1 MIIHNDLDKLI
12 QIFPDYI
19 KDALQTHMNKSKL
32 LEIVVDLGRRPE
44 GRFLYGTEYLSE
56 KIVSWQDLDFTTKR
70 LGNFSNDNRAGI
82 ERTLHRISCIRN
94 REGIIIGLTCR
105 IGRCV
110 VGSIGIIR
118 DLLDSPNSLLILGK
132 PGVGKTTLIREIS
145 RVLADEVEKR
155 VVIIDT
161 ANEIAGNSDIPHAGI
176 GRARRM
182 QVSKFENQHQ
192 VMIEAVENHMP
203 EVIIVDEIGSELES
217 FAARTIAERGVQL
230 VGTAHGNSLESLIK
244 NPTLSDLIGGIQY
257 VTLSDDEAR
266 RRGTQKTVLERKS
279 LPAFQ
284 VAIELN
290 DKNFWTIHERV
301 EESVDAFLQGQQPKL
316 QTRTVTKDG
325 HIKIEYTNM
334 VLPKTSF
341 FKKSYQSKQALKS
354 PIKKVVPQ
362 AKTLSTFQDQ
372 NNEGL
377 KQVPGAKMK
386 FSTELKIYPYYIS
399 VPQIKSICK
408 TFGIFIIFT
417 KVLDEAHL
425 IFASKGHFRQN
436 FQLQQSAKERR
447 IPVYLLPNNSKSQIQ
462 RVVKEFIEQK
472 LLNQDSKKI
481 KTKI

>member
-1 MIIHNDLDKLI
+1 MIIHSDLDKLI
-12 QIFPDYI
+12 QVFPDYI
-19 KDALQTHMNKSKL
+19 KEALQKHPSKSRL
-32 LEIVVDLGRRPE
+32 LEIVLDLGRRPE

-56 KIVSWQDLDFTTKR
+56 KIVSWQDLDYTTKR
-70 LGNFSNDNRAGI
+70 LGIFSNDNRAGI

-105 IGRCV
+105 IGRCI

-118 DLLDSPNSLLILGK
+118 DLLDSNKSLLILGR

-145 RVLADEVEKR
+145 RVLSDEVEKR

-161 ANEIAGNSDIPHAGI
+161 ANEIAGDSDIPHAGI

-182 QVSKFENQHQ
+182 QVSRFENQHN

-203 EVIIVDEIGSELES
+203 EVIIVDEIGTELEAL
-217 FAARTIAERGVQL
+217 AARTIAERGVQL

-301 EESVDAFLQGQQPKL
+301 EDSVDSLLQGQQPKL
-316 QTRTVTKDG
+316 QTRTITNDG
-325 HIKIEYTNM
+325 RIKIEYTNT
-334 VLPKTSF
+334 VFPINSF
-341 FKKSYQSKQALKS
+341 FKQSYQSKQNLLDTTKDPLRKS
-354 PIKKVVPQ
+354 NNKIFLEKKPNNLIDQIQNISKELRVYSYYV
-362 AKTLSTFQDQ
+362 ST
-372 NNEGL
+372 NKINLVCNSLGIN
-377 KQVPGAKMK
+377 AS
-386 FSTELKIYPYYIS
+386 ST
-399 VPQIKSICK
+399 KS
-408 TFGIFIIFT
+408 
-417 KVLDEAHL
+417 LDEADL
-425 IFASKGHFRQN
+425 IFASKIYFRQN
-436 FQLQQSAKERR
+436 LKLQQLAKKNK
-447 IPVYLLPNNSKSQIQ
+447 IPVYIVNNNTVSQITN
-462 RVVKEFIEQK
+462 VLKFIVEQK
-472 LLNQDSKKI
+472 KWI
-481 KTKI
+481 

>member
-1 MIIHNDLDKLI
+1 MIIHSDLDKLI
-12 QIFPDYI
+12 QVFPDYI
-19 KDALQTHMNKSKL
+19 KEALQNNPTKSRL
-32 LEIVVDLGRRPE
+32 LEIVLDLGRRPE

-56 KIVSWQDLDFTTKR
+56 KIVSWQDLDYTTKR
-70 LGNFSNDNRAGI
+70 LGTFSNDNRAGI

-105 IGRCV
+105 IGRCI

-118 DLLDSPNSLLILGK
+118 DLLESNNSLLILGR

-145 RVLADEVEKR
+145 RVLSDEVEKR

-161 ANEIAGNSDIPHAGI
+161 ANEIAGDSDIPHAGI

-182 QVSKFENQHQ
+182 QVSRFENQHN

-203 EVIIVDEIGSELES
+203 EVIIVDEIGTELECL
-217 FAARTIAERGVQL
+217 AARTIAERGVQL

-301 EESVDAFLQGQQPKL
+301 EDSVDTLLQGQQPKL
-316 QTRTVTKDG
+316 QTRTITKDG
-325 HIKIEYTNM
+325 RIKIEYTNT
-334 VLPKTSF
+334 VFPINSF
-341 FKKSYQSKQALKS
+341 FKQSYQSKQSSRELPETTKTSIKNTNDKSLLERKRRKSKILIDPNQNLTKAL
-354 PIKKVVPQ
+354 
-362 AKTLSTFQDQ
+362 T
-372 NNEGL
+372 
-377 KQVPGAKMK
+377 
-386 FSTELKIYPYYIS
+386 IYSYYIS
-399 VPQIKSICK
+399 MNKINTICRSLGLICSSTKS
-408 TFGIFIIFT
+408 
-417 KVLDEAHL
+417 LEEADV
-425 IFASKGHFRQN
+425 IFASKIYFRKN
-436 FQLQQSAKERR
+436 LKLQALAKENK
-447 IPVYLLPNNSKSQIQ
+447 IPVYILNNNTLSQITH
-462 RVVKEFIEQK
+462 VLKFIV
-472 LLNQDSKKI
+472 
-481 KTKI
+481 

>member
-1 MIIHNDLDKLI
+1 MIIHSDLDKLI
-12 QIFPDYI
+12 QVFPDYI
-19 KDALQTHMNKSKL
+19 KEALQNNPTKSRL
-32 LEIVVDLGRRPE
+32 IEIVLDLGRRPE

-56 KIVSWQDLDFTTKR
+56 KIVSWQDLDYTTKR
-70 LGNFSNDNRAGI
+70 LGTFSNDNRAGI

-105 IGRCV
+105 IGRCI

-118 DLLDSPNSLLILGK
+118 DLLESNNSLLILGR

-145 RVLADEVEKR
+145 RVLSDEVEKR

-161 ANEIAGNSDIPHAGI
+161 ANEIAGDSDIPHAGI

-182 QVSKFENQHQ
+182 QVSRFENQHN

-203 EVIIVDEIGSELES
+203 EVIIVDEIGTELECL
-217 FAARTIAERGVQL
+217 AARTIAERGVQL

-301 EESVDAFLQGQQPKL
+301 EDSVDTLLQGQQPKL
-316 QTRTVTKDG
+316 QTRTITKDG
-325 HIKIEYTNM
+325 RIKIEYTNL
-334 VLPKTSF
+334 VFPINSF
-341 FKKSYQSKQALKS
+341 FKQSYQSKQSSRELHETTKS
-354 PIKKVVPQ
+354 RIKSTNEKSVLEKKRRRS
-362 AKTLSTFQDQ
+362 KTLIDPNQD
-372 NNEGL
+372 L
-377 KQVPGAKMK
+377 TKAL
-386 FSTELKIYPYYIS
+386 TIYSYYIS
-399 VPQIKSICK
+399 MNKIHKICRSLGLICSSTKS
-408 TFGIFIIFT
+408 
-417 KVLDEAHL
+417 LEEADV
-425 IFASKGHFRQN
+425 IFASKIYFRKN
-436 FQLQQSAKERR
+436 LKLQALARENK
-447 IPVYLLPNNSKSQIQ
+447 IPVYILNNNTLSQISH
-462 RVVKEFIEQK
+462 VLKFVI
-472 LLNQDSKKI
+472 
-481 KTKI
+481 

>member
-1 MIIHNDLDKLI
+1 MIIHSDLDKLI
-12 QIFPDYI
+12 QVFPDYI
-19 KDALQTHMNKSKL
+19 KEALQNNPTKSRL
-32 LEIVVDLGRRPE
+32 IEIVLDLGRRPE

-56 KIVSWQDLDFTTKR
+56 KIVSWQDLDYTTKR
-70 LGNFSNDNRAGI
+70 LGTFSNDNRAGI

-105 IGRCV
+105 IGRCI

-118 DLLDSPNSLLILGK
+118 DLLESNNSLLILGR

-145 RVLADEVEKR
+145 RVLSDEVEKR

-161 ANEIAGNSDIPHAGI
+161 ANEIAGDSDIPHAGI

-182 QVSKFENQHQ
+182 QVSRFENQHN

-203 EVIIVDEIGSELES
+203 EVIIVDEIGTELECL
-217 FAARTIAERGVQL
+217 AARTIAERGVQL

-301 EESVDAFLQGQQPKL
+301 EDSVDTLLQGQQPKL
-316 QTRTVTKDG
+316 QTRTITKDG
-325 HIKIEYTNM
+325 RIKIEYTNL
-334 VLPKTSF
+334 VFPINSF
-341 FKKSYQSKQALKS
+341 FKQSKQSSRELQETTKT
-354 PIKKVVPQ
+354 IND
-362 AKTLSTFQDQ
+362 KTLLEKKRRRSKTLIDPNQ
-372 NNEGL
+372 NL
-377 KQVPGAKMK
+377 TKAL
-386 FSTELKIYPYYIS
+386 TIYSYYIS
-399 VPQIKSICK
+399 MNKIHKISRSLGLICSLTKS
-408 TFGIFIIFT
+408 
-417 KVLDEAHL
+417 LEEADV
-425 IFASKGHFRQN
+425 IFASKIYFRKN
-436 FQLQQSAKERR
+436 LKLQVLAKENK
-447 IPVYLLPNNSKSQIQ
+447 IPVYILNNNTLSQITH
-462 RVVKEFIEQK
+462 VLKFV
-472 LLNQDSKKI
+472 LLQYF
-481 KTKI
+481 